1 MNHSKTWLDLVWNK
15 VRKNYHG
22 HSSARLLR
30 STVAELANTQSAQS
44 GFPISRRLPP
54 TGSLFSL
61 PFFRAGIVQHP
72 LLPIHFPGR
81 ETDRTHETGTNAIP
95 AISCIPAMYYQYGS
109 LCFCSPNALW
119 HPPQAPYIPAAHLL
133 KFAWNTES
141 ERTSRSFR
149 AVSERLREMSSQ
161 FASWQRELLTW
172 RNWLKGR
179 KSPLVCVYQAV
190 CMYQQARLAQGK
202 KLM

>member
-44 GFPISRRLPP
+44 SFPISRRLPP

-141 ERTSRSFR
+141 ERTSG
-149 AVSERLREMSSQ
+149 VSEQYLRGWERCLPS
-161 FASWQRELLTW
+161 LLVGRGNYWPEGTDW
-172 RNWLKGR
+172 RAEKA
-179 KSPLVCVYQAV
+179 P
-190 CMYQQARLAQGK
+190 
-202 KLM
+202 